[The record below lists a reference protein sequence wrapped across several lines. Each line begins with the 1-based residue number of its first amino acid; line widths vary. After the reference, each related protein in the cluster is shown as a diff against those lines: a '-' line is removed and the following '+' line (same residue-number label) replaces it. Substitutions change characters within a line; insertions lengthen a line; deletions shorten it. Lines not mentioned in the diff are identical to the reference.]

1 MDRYLRLEQH
11 EGETDVQPLH
21 IRQVQGLQ
29 VLQQIREREW
39 LRLRLLQVSELP
51 VRFGEMHQGLPLAFD
66 GVQSPYRLADG
77 DVGDLPAAFRRVFRP
92 EIRKERAGEGDDRS
106 DGVHDFVC
114 QDMHQLIP
122 RFIFLAMQF
131 AVERLPFVLGHQHVY
146 AVEGG
151 MQATLFPATDVFG
164 EIEHRFVVL
173 DGIQEKLYPPVRSVE
188 IIDKETDQPRCDK
201 EGHETQYDCPPRND
215 AGHAQARHQYDG
227 DHLQKNAYV

>member
-1 MDRYLRLEQH
+1 
-11 EGETDVQPLH
+11 
-21 IRQVQGLQ
+21 
-29 VLQQIREREW
+29 
-39 LRLRLLQVSELP
+39 
-51 VRFGEMHQGLPLAFD
+51 
-66 GVQSPYRLADG
+66 
-77 DVGDLPAAFRRVFRP
+77 
-92 EIRKERAGEGDDRS
+92 
-106 DGVHDFVC
+106 
-114 QDMHQLIP
+114 MHQLIP

-131 AVERLPFVLGHQHVY
+131 AVERLPSVLGHQHVY

-151 MQATLFPATDVFG
+151 MQATLFPASDVFG

-227 DHLQKNAYV
+227 NHLQKNAYV